1 MSAEQSQVVDPQD
14 FNPPNEYQFSGNSV
28 TVENKQRLV
37 SAYRERGTISH
48 AAETVG
54 VSRKCVHHYLNTD
67 PEFAEAMADARED
80 SGDILESS
88 VYERAFKSDLLAM
101 FYLKAYRPKFRDKVQ
116 VDLSSIQEQIDQMV
130 GKLDTVNRQQLPQA
144 VTQFIDTGYSVEQG
158 EYQPISHPSDNQ
170 QKEECGTC
178 NIPNSE

>member
-1 MSAEQSQVVDPQD
+1 MSANPAQITDPQD
-14 FNPPNEYQFSGNSV
+14 FTSLDEYQFSGNSV
-28 TVENKQRLV
+28 TVENKQRLI

-67 PEFAEAMADARED
+67 PVFAEAMADARED

-101 FYLKAYRPKFRDKVQ
+101 FYLKAYRPKFRDKVL
-116 VDLSSIQEQIDQMV
+116 VDVGAVQEQIDQMI
-130 GKLDTVNRQQLPQA
+130 GKLDAIQRQQLPAA
-144 VTQFIDTGYSVEQG
+144 VTEFIDTSYNQSESQ
-158 EYQPISHPSDNQ
+158 YQPISSDPPLE
-170 QKEECGTC
+170 QKEQPPE
-178 NIPNSE
+178 